1 VTIVLHAA
9 TRFDMQQHP
18 RACGERPI
26 DSSLKPLRPM
36 TVSVQKPMG
45 STAED
50 RDSPLAPYDCTRRGP
65 GRVLVVDDDEG
76 VRSVMT
82 RQLTHAG
89 FDVVAAQ
96 GAQEGLRILREDD
109 SIRIVLLDMI
119 MPAMDGWGFREA
131 QLADPALASIPAIV
145 LTGAPLPTLVHTQL
159 QAADYLMKPVGRDH
173 LVSVVSNYCEPIRA
187 VAPKPATA
195 SSSSEPALRFAQ
207 P

>member
-1 VTIVLHAA
+1 MERLHAA
-9 TRFDMQQHP
+9 ARFDL
-18 RACGERPI
+18 RPHRPASPAGRS

-36 TVSVQKPMG
+36 TLSAQKPMG
-45 STAED
+45 STAKELD
-50 RDSPLAPYDCTRRGP
+50 RLLAPYDCAQRGP

-89 FDVVAAQ
+89 FDVIAAQ
-96 GAQEGLRILREDD
+96 SAAEGLEILREDD

-119 MPAMDGWGFREA
+119 MPAMDGWGFRQA

-145 LTGAPLPTLVHTQL
+145 LTGASLPTLVHAQL
-159 QAADYLMKPVGRDH
+159 QAADYLLKPVGRDH

-187 VAPKPATA
+187 VTPKASQA
-195 SSSSEPALRFAQ
+195 SSSPEHALRLAR